1 MTTLVL
7 QPEGAEAARFLALS
21 GPRDRS
27 IPRTA
32 IFLLLAIGLGGL
44 AALVAGLA
52 VTLAFAAPRA
62 ATGHVSLGDAI
73 GVLVDSGRVPRSL
86 FSYAYEFSVA
96 GLATYAAAGVA
107 LLLAARIYA
116 RPLRSFLTAA
126 SRFRWR
132 LVGAGFVVAAPLVA
146 LQFLIERLGSVEVIH
161 APILTPG
168 ANVGE
173 RLGYGAVAA
182 GCLYIAAFSEEALFR
197 GWLLQQTAV
206 RTRSVAII
214 LAVNGVFFS
223 LAHFDP
229 SVTGFLVRAV
239 MGAGWAWLALRT
251 AGVEF
256 TTGAHLANNLF
267 VALFIAPVTFVAPKA
282 DPFDIRPALAEL
294 ALMGVMIGAVEL
306 WTRGRSRAAGE
317 AAA

>member
-1 MTTLVL
+1 MTTIL
-7 QPEGAEAARFLALS
+7 QPEDAEAASFLGLS

-27 IPRTA
+27 LPRTA
-32 IFLLLAIGLGGL
+32 LFLLLAIGLGGL

-52 VTLAFAAPRA
+52 LTLVFAAQHV
-62 ATGHVSLGDAI
+62 ATGRASLGDAI

-96 GLATYAAAGVA
+96 GLTTYAAAAVA

-116 RPLRSFLTAA
+116 RPQRTFLTAA

-132 LVGAGFVVAAPLVA
+132 LVGAGLVVAAPLVA
-146 LQFLIERLGSVEVIH
+146 LQFLVERLASVEVIH

-173 RLGYGAVAA
+173 RLGYGVVAA
-182 GCLYIAAFSEEALFR
+182 GCLYLAAFSEEALFR
-197 GWLLQQTAV
+197 GWLLQQTGV
-206 RTRSVAII
+206 RTRSLAII

-267 VALFIAPVTFVAPKA
+267 VALFVAPVKFVAPKA
-282 DPFDIRPALAEL
+282 APFDIRPALTEL
-294 ALMGVMIGAVEL
+294 ALMGIMIAAVEL
-306 WTRGRSRAAGE
+306 WTRGRSRAAE
-317 AAA
+317 QAVA